1 MMWNYSGSDAGIQGY
16 RDSEISEISEI
27 AEIVEIVETD
37 GCSQGYSPLLVLDDY
52 GIITGVEIAC
62 TKCED
67 GSSPIT
73 QSSKGLYVA
82 TCKAVPKEDDSE
94 KGPDGPGSPDS
105 KTGLI
110 VGCVIAAVVVV
121 AAIVLGCVF
130 GIKACKNKKAGQ
142 AKQSGNEQALQPISS
157 GMGSN

>member
-1 MMWNYSGSDAGIQGY
+1 V
-16 RDSEISEISEI
+16 EI
-27 AEIVEIVETD
+27 AETD
-37 GCSQGYSPLLVLDDY
+37 GSSQGYSALLVLDNY
-52 GIITGVEIAC
+52 GITTDVEIAC

-82 TCKAVPKEDDSE
+82 TCKAVPKEDDPDDPE
-94 KGPDGPGSPDS
+94 KDPDGPGGPDS